1 LAAAL
6 IFKFNSQAKAK
17 IYRNVPRS
25 NAIGGWIVKPRTRK
39 FKQEYAQK
47 LLKIAKDD
55 LFAAQFLFTEPTCCR
70 PETIGY
76 HVQQS
81 AEKSLKSV
89 MIHLK
94 MEIPMIYDID
104 GLLRLLPSNLT
115 QNFPEGAG
123 ELTQFA
129 TLKRYIDGASIWF
142 R

>member
-1 LAAAL
+1 M
-6 IFKFNSQAKAK
+6 
-17 IYRNVPRS
+17 
-25 NAIGGWIVKPRTRK
+25 VKPRTRK

-55 LFAAQFLFTEPTCCR
+55 LFAAQFLFTAPACR

-81 AEKSLKSV
+81 VEKSLKSV

-94 MEIPMIYDID
+94 MEIPMIHDID
-104 GLLRLLPSNLT
+104 GLIRLLPSDLT

-129 TLKRYIDGASIWF
+129 TLRRYTDGEELIEKKDLEVAIQVGEHFYNWAKSLLK
-142 R
+142 